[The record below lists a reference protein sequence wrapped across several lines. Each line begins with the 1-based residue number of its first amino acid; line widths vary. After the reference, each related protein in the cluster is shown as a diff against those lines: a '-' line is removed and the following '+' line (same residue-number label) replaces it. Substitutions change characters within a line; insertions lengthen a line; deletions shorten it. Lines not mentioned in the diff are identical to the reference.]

1 MEMYVRRNKVAWN
14 RGFTLVEILI
24 VLSVV
29 TILLIFTIGGLDKIR
44 GSIQRQMFFDQLK
57 ADLYFAKSYA
67 FGQDQRVTVQFQP
80 EENKY
85 IVRVQNDHILIE
97 RTLPSGIV
105 ISKSNLLTVDML
117 PTGTVNRFGKVTFQ
131 TEKNSV
137 HLTFYIGRGRFTINE

>member
-1 MEMYVRRNKVAWN
+1 MSVRRNKTAWN
-14 RGFTLVEILI
+14 KQGFTLVEILI
-24 VLSVV
+24 VLAVI
-29 TILLIFTIGGLDKIR
+29 TILLVFTIGGLDKIR
-44 GSIQRQMFFDQLK
+44 GAMQQQMFFDQLR

-67 FGQDQRVTVQFQP
+67 FGHDQRVTVRFQP

-85 IVRVQNDHILIE
+85 IIRAESDHILIE

-131 TEKNSV
+131 TKKNSV
-137 HLTFYIGRGRFTINE
+137 HLIFYIGRGRFTINE